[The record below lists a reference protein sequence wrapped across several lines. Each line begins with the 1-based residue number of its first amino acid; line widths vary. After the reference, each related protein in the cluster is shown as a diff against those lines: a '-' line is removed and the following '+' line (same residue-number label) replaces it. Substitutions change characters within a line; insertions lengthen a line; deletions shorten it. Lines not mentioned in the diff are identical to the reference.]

1 MVSPTMDANASRLPS
16 GLVSPRHVRSR
27 TQSISSDRPST
38 IGYGVVLPPVFISPP
53 AAFIASSAAS
63 QIITN
68 DHDSHADAW
77 YDQNGIDPAAETATV
92 SASALQLVNSFLD
105 QLLFNVLQVSKSTAL
120 SALRPAV
127 IEVLK
132 PKLGRDVVSNADE
145 ELREY
150 LGGANE
156 EDQEQFQGP
165 SSSRNWDGELVWKRT
180 RLRCMVYSSLGDMEE
195 EDEDAYMEEENL
207 DIGAHEQISDTISPP
222 VAIFLTSVIEYMGE
236 LTLTVAGQA
245 AYQRVRS
252 KIEKELKDGARNTSD
267 PADRIVVTD
276 LDMERVALD
285 RTLGRLWR
293 GWKKRM
299 RTPAN
304 DIAGS
309 LFPKGPP
316 TPCKPGQMEIAHD
329 VLSPPKSATSD
340 SESEFRDS
348 QEHFEGPIMED
359 VQPVD
364 IPLPLGDNDVDEIE
378 VPGLTHYSDDEGDD
392 EGDDEMDDDEVQVR
406 KRPKSLVLSSSMF
419 ANGLPTPTKS
429 QPHTPTVRSRQRS
442 TSLPTPRIPHFPPKT
457 HRHIP
462 PSTSESEADQDTVA
476 EIGIAM
482 STDGHGSLSEAN
494 AEPIAADVPAKKDV
508 DARSQSS
515 ESDYDGT
522 EEVAFEK
529 AEIMTTSR
537 ISMSSSAQSTDSD
550 SNGKATP
557 MKRSSSVHS
566 ARIIDVPAPRSPARS
581 RPTSLDATEQLR
593 PVRVSGIASGFART
607 AASDDRFKATSN
619 ETPIKAAINALP
631 PRSSHDKRKPSASN
645 TAPISELEEEA
656 SQNFTRAV
664 NQPDNS
670 ADATEMEAAGSTSSA
685 MSQRRK
691 GMLVTLNTK
700 IQSSSKYEQS
710 PVSARTVSLPATPA
724 SPDIA
729 KGNAPDLPKK
739 ASVHS
744 GWNSP
749 KPETKSRLS
758 IERTR
763 THESDELS
771 LPAQQQNTSGSR
783 QVSQAHTSV
792 SSVSSGAS
800 RLKPVRTSE
809 DSSSRSESVAR
820 NFEELIQS
828 NQTITYTLTPENM
841 RDIDAKRSLDSPVV
855 TKFAR
860 RKSEDARAHQYSPKA
875 SPILTP
881 SAAGNL
887 PSPRLPPSPASPKI
901 VESKAI
907 INPAG
912 PVPPAPTTITA
923 PTARANGAT
932 AREARVRSDS
942 VSDFAEFIKS
952 TGPAGETKSYTVP
965 KLGSP
970 PLSSDK
976 GYRESRRASATSIV
990 NRLRYQPRDAT
1001 VDSRVDNSDLI
1012 DFIRQGPP
1020 IAASN
1025 HRIPR
1030 HVAPFR
1036 TTMDSDQ
1043 MSGAVGGKAIDA
1055 NIPDIRSSRTSTN
1068 VTESSMPSMQSSVNS
1083 KSALIK
1089 HKAPKVPNKLF
1100 DDDDNMMPKPKTRR
1114 VRDPYAIDFSDEEGG
1129 VGQDDHILDTPKL
1142 PVKKEESLAEF
1153 LRNYEPPP
1161 EPVSAPAPRLPRK
1174 KASAPSLI
1182 GRFTRGG
1189 KDKEKEKDSASIKG
1203 MPEAR
1208 SVSRASSGRGYIP
1221 IQVNIPPGYDKYN
1234 PMNGNIGANRA
1245 RGPSTTSSTAGRVPM
1260 KKFEP
1265 REAASKRSETA
1276 DLAAFFRDSGPP
1288 LNNSPMV
1295 IDRRSSQ
1302 QEDSGGL
1309 TKRFGR
1315 KKKPL
1320 AL

>member
-1 MVSPTMDANASRLPS
+1 MVSPTTDANTSRPAS
-16 GLVSPRHVRSR
+16 GMVSPRHVRSR
-27 TQSISSDRPST
+27 TQSISSDRPSS
-38 IGYGVVLPPVFISPP
+38 IGYGLVLPPVSISPQ

-77 YDQNGIDPAAETATV
+77 YDQNGIEPAAETATV

-132 PKLGRDVVSNADE
+132 PKLGKDAVSNADE

-156 EDQEQFQGP
+156 EDYGQFQG
-165 SSSRNWDGELVWKRT
+165 SSLSRSWDGELAWKRT

-299 RTPAN
+299 RTPTT

-316 TPCKPGQMEIAHD
+316 TPCKPDQMQPAHD
-329 VLSPPKSATSD
+329 FLSPPKSATSD
-340 SESEFRDS
+340 SGSELRDS
-348 QEHFEGPIMED
+348 QEHFEGPIIEH

-378 VPGLTHYSDDEGDD
+378 VPGLAHYSDD

-406 KRPKSLVLSSSMF
+406 KRPKSLLISSSMF

-429 QPHTPTVRSRQRS
+429 QPHTPTVPSRQRS
-442 TSLPTPRIPHFPPKT
+442 TSLPTPRVPHFFPKT
-457 HRHIP
+457 QRHIP
-462 PSTSESEADQDTVA
+462 SSTPESEADQDTLA

-482 STDGHGSLSEAN
+482 STHGHGSPSEAN
-494 AEPIAADVPAKKDV
+494 AEPIAASGTPATKDV

-537 ISMSSSAQSTDSD
+537 ISMSSSDQSTDSD

-557 MKRSSSVHS
+557 LKRSSSVHS

-593 PVRVSGIASGFART
+593 AVRVSGIASGFSKM
-607 AASDDRFKATSN
+607 AASDERLKATSN
-619 ETPIKAAINALP
+619 ETPIKAAISALP

-645 TAPISELEEEA
+645 TTPISELEEEV
-656 SQNFTRAV
+656 SQNFAKAV
-664 NQPDNS
+664 NQPDSS
-670 ADATEMEAAGSTSSA
+670 ADAAEMEAAGSTGSA
-685 MSQRRK
+685 MSQRKK
-691 GMLVTLNTK
+691 GMPVTLNTK
-700 IQSSSKYEQS
+700 IQSSKYEQS
-710 PVSARTVSLPATPA
+710 PVSAMAVLLPATPA
-724 SPDIA
+724 TPDIE
-729 KGNAPDLPKK
+729 KGNLPDLPKK

-744 GWNSP
+744 GWSSP

-763 THESDELS
+763 TRESDELS

-783 QVSQAHTSV
+783 QVSQAHTSA

-841 RDIDAKRSLDSPVV
+841 RDVDSGRNEVCSSQERGRPSSSIFTQGVPNLDSFGRGQF
-855 TKFAR
+855 TL
-860 RKSEDARAHQYSPKA
+860 S
-875 SPILTP
+875 
-881 SAAGNL
+881 
-887 PSPRLPPSPASPKI
+887 RLPPSPASPKI

-912 PVPPAPTTITA
+912 PVPRAPTTVTA
-923 PTARANGAT
+923 STVRDNGAT
-932 AREARVRSDS
+932 AREARVPPDS
-942 VSDFAEFIKS
+942 ASDFAEFIKA
-952 TGPAGETKSYTVP
+952 TGPADETKSYTVP

-970 PLSSDK
+970 PVSSDK
-976 GYRESRRASATSIV
+976 GYRESRRASATGII
-990 NRLRYQPRDAT
+990 NRSRYQPRDAT
-1001 VDSRVDNSDLI
+1001 VDGRVDNSDLI

-1036 TTMDSDQ
+1036 NTMDSDQ
-1043 MSGAVGGKAIDA
+1043 MSGAIGGKAIDA

-1089 HKAPKVPNKLF
+1089 HKAPKIPNKAF
-1100 DDDDNMMPKPKTRR
+1100 DDDNMMPKRKTRR
-1114 VRDPYAIDFSDEEGG
+1114 VRDPYAIDFSDEEGE
-1129 VGQDDHILDTPKL
+1129 VDQYDHVLDTPKL

-1153 LRNYEPPP
+1153 LQNYEPPP
-1161 EPVSAPAPRLPRK
+1161 EPVSTPAPRLPRK

-1182 GRFTRGG
+1182 GRFTRGS
-1189 KDKEKEKDSASIKG
+1189 KDKEKEKDSATVKG
-1203 MPEAR
+1203 MPEVR

-1245 RGPSTTSSTAGRVPM
+1245 RGPSTTSSTAGRVPV

-1276 DLAAFFRDSGPP
+1276 DLAAFLRESGPP
-1288 LNNSPMV
+1288 LNNSPMA
-1295 IDRRSSQ
+1295 INRRSSQ
-1302 QEDSGGL
+1302 QEDSGGF
-1309 TKRFGR
+1309 TKMFGR
-1315 KKKPL
+1315 RKKPL